1 LALQICYYNGG
12 ITLMVRSFIAAA
24 FLAWL
29 SSAAV
34 PQAVEFHRL
43 THNGRV
49 LDYALILADRFD
61 KTTCYPVLLA
71 WAPQGSFQ
79 RAAGVPMRLNSVL
92 RALLV
97 RLHLRGR
104 Q

>member
-1 LALQICYYNGG
+1 
-12 ITLMVRSFIAAA
+12 MVRSFIAAA

-49 LDYALILADRFD
+49 LDYALILPNRF
-61 KTTCYPVLLA
+61 
-71 WAPQGSFQ
+71 
-79 RAAGVPMRLNSVL
+79 
-92 RALLV
+92 
-97 RLHLRGR
+97 GR
-104 Q
+104 DDPARSNRHFGRTV